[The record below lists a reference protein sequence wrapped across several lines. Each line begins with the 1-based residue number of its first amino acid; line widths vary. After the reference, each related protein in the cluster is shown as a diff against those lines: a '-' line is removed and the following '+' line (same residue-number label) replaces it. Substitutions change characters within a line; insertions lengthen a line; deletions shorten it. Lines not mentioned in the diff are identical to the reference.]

1 MLKLKKILAGI
12 CGILMLTPATITNL
26 SAFAENPDADN
37 LPADFWF
44 YKGDLNQDISVDIA
58 DLILMQK
65 YLLGLEQITEEQ
77 FLIGDLNS
85 DRIVNIYDFV
95 LLKRVVL
102 NGEWTMIRHEPPQ
115 DEPDLFI
122 SAPIAEID
130 ASLPSQGN
138 ANLVIFYVDFPD
150 CQYTYAPT
158 EEELTEIAFG
168 NPDSE
173 NANYPFESFSAFYGR
188 SSKNTMKLSGK
199 VFRYTAK
206 ENQSAYDTDKAK
218 LVQEC
223 YAAFDNVIDF
233 SQFDGD
239 GDSVIDATLFT
250 VPEQA
255 GDENWWPCA
264 GDSGIYDYM
273 PDDVRIGHIITG
285 NAQINSAT
293 DYKNFTSSYLHEMG
307 HCMGLP
313 DYYLYYS
320 EDYEGFHGETDT
332 AGTELMDTD
341 ASTDFCCFSK
351 LMLGWYKE
359 SQISVYD
366 PDQGGEQKFILHNAQ
381 TDAGNCL
388 ILPYKDTNYT
398 SEYIILEYITPE
410 ANNSS
415 SVYPWVTVG
424 NGIRAYHVKADIHD
438 NGWWKHFK
446 FENGSEFTN
455 NDDAG
460 IRLIRLVNDTQGGDV
475 FRTGD
480 VLNGDISGFHWYA
493 DDESESIDTGY
504 TVTIGACENNQYEI
518 TINKN

>member
-1 MLKLKKILAGI
+1 MTNIKKIKKILAGI
-12 CGILMLTPATITNL
+12 CGILMLTPANITNL
-26 SAFAENPDADN
+26 SAFAENPNADK

-44 YKGDLNQDISVDIA
+44 YEGDLNQDISVDIA

-102 NGEWTMIRHEPPQ
+102 GGEWTMIRHEPPQ
-115 DEPDLFI
+115 DESDLFI

-150 CQYTYAPT
+150 CPYTYAPT

-199 VFRYTAK
+199 VFRYTTK

-223 YAAFDNVIDF
+223 YAAFDDVIDF

-250 VPEQA
+250 VPEQT
-255 GDENWWPCA
+255 GGIVQVIPESMTTCRMM
-264 GDSGIYDYM
+264 SGSD
-273 PDDVRIGHIITG
+273 
-285 NAQINSAT
+285 
-293 DYKNFTSSYLHEMG
+293 TSSQEM
-307 HCMGLP
+307 HRSTLQRIIKISPLVICMKW
-313 DYYLYYS
+313 
-320 EDYEGFHGETDT
+320 DT
-332 AGTELMDTD
+332 AWV
-341 ASTDFCCFSK
+341 CR
-351 LMLGWYKE
+351 
-359 SQISVYD
+359 I
-366 PDQGGEQKFILHNAQ
+366 I
-381 TDAGNCL
+381 
-388 ILPYKDTNYT
+388 I
-398 SEYIILEYITPE
+398 YIIQKIMKDSMEKP
-410 ANNSS
+410 
-415 SVYPWVTVG
+415 
-424 NGIRAYHVKADIHD
+424 
-438 NGWWKHFK
+438 
-446 FENGSEFTN
+446 
-455 NDDAG
+455 
-460 IRLIRLVNDTQGGDV
+460 TQPA
-475 FRTGD
+475 R
-480 VLNGDISGFHWYA
+480 N
-493 DDESESIDTGY
+493 
-504 TVTIGACENNQYEI
+504 
-518 TINKN
+518 